1 MALWLWVVLTLI
13 ALPFGSGMSV
23 APNIASEMDALRS
36 NDRSAFKQLFAA
48 HYQDVCRVI
57 HRYIADPGITEDLA
71 QEVFIRLWKKRHDI
85 SIETNLPAYLR
96 RMGVNEAL
104 AYLRKKTR
112 FKADELPLHLP
123 GKTAPSADEQS
134 DLHELQDRIASALKK
149 LPPRCRLVFELS
161 RYEDL
166 SNREIA
172 EQLELSIK
180 TVENQMTK
188 ALRMLRTELADYLG
202 IALFLFWIGG

>member
-1 MALWLWVVLTLI
+1 MRGA
-13 ALPFGSGMSV
+13 S
-23 APNIASEMDALRS
+23 NIAEEMVALRS
-36 NDRSAFKQLFAA
+36 DDREAFKQLFANN
-48 HYQDVCRVI
+48 YQDVCRVI
-57 HRYIADPGITEDLA
+57 HRYIVDPGISEDLA
-71 QEVFIRLWKKRHDI
+71 QEVFIRLWNKRHDI

-123 GKTAPSADEQS
+123 GKTAASADEQS
-134 DLHELQDRIASALKK
+134 DLHELQDRIAQALEK

-172 EQLELSIK
+172 EQLQLSIK
-180 TVENQMTK
+180 TIENQMTK
-188 ALRMLRTELADYLG
+188 ALKMLRSELADYLG
-202 IALFLFWIGG
+202 LALFLLWING